1 LVLSSVVH
9 SYHCKVQVGLKRLLD
24 NDEVGL
30 KSGKIHRE
38 GPFGMS
44 KSKIHKMANNAF

>member
-1 LVLSSVVH
+1 MLIPFHEIV
-9 SYHCKVQVGLKRLLD
+9 
-24 NDEVGL
+24 L

-44 KSKIHKMANNAF
+44 KSKIQKMANNAF

>member
-1 LVLSSVVH
+1 MVFPV
-9 SYHCKVQVGLKRLLD
+9 CKSTD
-24 NDEVGL
+24 NDEIGL